1 MTRAP
6 LWTLGEIAHALG
18 IACAADLA
26 DTAVGGISIDSRTLA
41 PGDLF
46 IALVGENSDGHAHVA
61 AALAKGAAGALAHRP
76 FDDPRVLHVAD
87 TLAGLTA
94 LGAAGRARFG
104 GRLVAVSGSVGKTT
118 TKEMLRTILAASGP
132 THAADA
138 SYNNHW
144 GVPLTLARMPRDA
157 AFAVIEIGM
166 NHPGEIIPL
175 ATLARPDVA
184 VLTTVASAHIGH
196 MGSLEAI
203 AREKAS
209 LYAALGADGIA
220 IVPADAPHRDILLAG
235 AAHAQAWLVGD
246 ADGARARFTRLRG
259 GADGSEFAALIDG
272 TPVAAHLHAPG
283 GHMARNALLALAAAA
298 ALGANV
304 VAGAAALSSFRPGAG
319 RGAWRLLA
327 LPEGG
332 RAVLLDESYNASS
345 ASMRAAFEVLAA
357 VPARRRLAVLGDMRE
372 LGSFATAEHLG
383 LAEPLT
389 RAADLLWCCGEH
401 MGALFDAVPQ
411 AMRGAHTPDARTL
424 APLLCTELRDGDAV
438 LVKGSFGSRMR
449 DVVAALDA
457 LAAHSHAEGVG

>member
-1 MTRAP
+1 MRAP
-6 LWTLGEIAHALG
+6 LWTLGEIAAALG
-18 IACAADLA
+18 IACAPDIA
-26 DTAVGGISIDSRTLA
+26 DTPVNGISIDSRTLA

-46 IALVGENSDGHAHVA
+46 VALVGDNSDGHAHVA
-61 AALAKGAAGALAHRP
+61 TALARGAAGALVHRA
-76 FDDPRVLHVAD
+76 FSDPRALAVDD

-118 TKEMLRTILAASGP
+118 TKEMLRTILAASGA

-157 AFAVIEIGM
+157 AYAVIEIGM
-166 NHPGEIIPL
+166 NHPGEIVPL
-175 ATLARPDVA
+175 ATLARPHVA

-209 LYAALGADGIA
+209 LYGALDADGVA
-220 IVPADAPHRDILLAG
+220 IVPADAPYREILLDAAG
-235 AAHAQAWLVGD
+235 PARAWLVGE
-246 ADGARARFTRLRG
+246 AEGARAHLARLRG
-259 GADGSEFAALIDG
+259 GADGSEFDAVIDG
-272 TPVAAHLHAPG
+272 RTVAAHLHAPG
-283 GHMARNALLALAAAA
+283 SHMARNALLALAAAA
-298 ALGANV
+298 ALGADV
-304 VAGAAALSSFRPGAG
+304 DKGAAALAGFRPGAG

-327 LPEGG
+327 LPQGG

-345 ASMRAAFEVLAA
+345 ASMRAALEVLAGI
-357 VPARRRLAVLGDMRE
+357 PARRRIAALGDMRE
-372 LGSFATAEHLG
+372 LGRFATEEHVG

-389 RAADLLWCCGEH
+389 RAADLLFCCGEH
-401 MGALFDAVPQ
+401 MASLFDAVPP
-411 AMRGAHTPDARTL
+411 AMRGAHTPEARTL
-424 APLLCTELRDGDAV
+424 APMLGAELRDGDAV

-449 DVVAALDA
+449 DVVTALDA
-457 LAAHSHAEGVG
+457 LAERSPEEVG